1 MKDLLKKLSETFD
14 EEAGKIKEYVTNK
27 SGYASDFF

>member
-14 EEAGKIKEYVTNK
+14 EEAEKIKEYVTNN
-27 SGYASDFF
+27 AQVR